1 VGVDGSPG
9 SRRALRWAVEHA
21 RHHDVITPVTTYLPG
36 PFGDGFGT
44 NAGVD
49 PTRHPYGD
57 EALARLREF
66 VAEFE
71 PDLVDRC
78 VVSEHRAGPGLV
90 EAAQAGDLLVVGTRG
105 RGLRADL
112 SLGSV
117 GSYCIKHSSVPVAVI
132 PERLVAVQGP
142 PDVVVGLDGT
152 PNSRRAL
159 HWALTF
165 ADPSA
170 EIVAVSAL
178 ASSAGDDPDLP
189 VGDDPSHFVGEVV
202 DEVREIRGECPTVTT
217 IVKIGDP
224 RILLRDLS
232 MRADMLVIGTHGH
245 GRIAHLLMGSVAHA
259 LSHHPAVATV
269 TVPSMVAAQPTR

>member
-1 VGVDGSPG
+1 MG
-9 SRRALRWAVEHA
+9 WAVEHA
-21 RHHDVITPVTTYLPG
+21 EHRDAITPVMTYLPG

-49 PTRHPYGD
+49 PTHHPYGD
-57 EALARLREF
+57 EALTRLREF
-66 VAEFE
+66 VGEFE
-71 PDLVDRC
+71 PALVDRC
-78 VVSEHRAGPGLV
+78 AVSEHRAGPGLV
-90 EAAQAGDLLVVGTRG
+90 EAAQAADLLVVGTRG
-105 RGLRADL
+105 RSLRVDL

-132 PERLVAVQGP
+132 PERLVAAQGP

-159 HWALTF
+159 QWALMHV
-165 ADPSA
+165 DPSA

-178 ASSAGDDPDLP
+178 ASASEDDPDLP
-189 VGDDPSHFVGEVV
+189 VGDDPSHFVDGVV
-202 DEVREIRGECPTVTT
+202 DEVRQARGECPTVTT
-217 IVKIGDP
+217 IVKVGDP
-224 RILLRDLS
+224 RIVLRDLS

-269 TVPSMVAAQPTR
+269 IVPSTVAAQPTG